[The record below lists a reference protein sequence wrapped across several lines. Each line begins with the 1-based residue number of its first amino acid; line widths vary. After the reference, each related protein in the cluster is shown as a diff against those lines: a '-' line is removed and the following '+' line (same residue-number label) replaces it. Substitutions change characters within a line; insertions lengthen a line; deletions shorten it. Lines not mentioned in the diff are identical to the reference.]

1 MKEILSFDIAGKL
14 AHFRKYYANNTALSY
29 YIPPR
34 TTVMGMLAGILGLPR
49 DSYYQAL
56 ASDRIRIGIRVLSPI
71 KKTFHRLNLLKIVG
85 DMDFRGKQGRVQTP
99 FEMVSG
105 HNLRE
110 DQVQYRIY
118 VSYYPEGEELFTAL
132 KDSLL
137 HQRRVYATTLG
148 LANLSA
154 SISAIR
160 EIEPARISAIT
171 LDKAP
176 TLMHSAIP
184 SVMVDDLDGQP
195 DKIWMEEELFPL
207 DFMADHNREL
217 SKMQRL
223 LYSLTE
229 APLPLIISGTYY
241 TLTTDRETEN
251 ICFIE

>member
-1 MKEILSFDIAGKL
+1 MKEVISFDIAGKL

-56 ASDRIRIGIRVLSPI
+56 ASDRIRIGIRVISPI
-71 KKTFHRLNLLKIVG
+71 KKTFHRLNLLRVVG

-105 HNLRE
+105 YDLLE
-110 DQVQYRIY
+110 DQVQYRIF
-118 VSYYPEGEELFTAL
+118 VSYYPEGEKLFTAL
-132 KDSLL
+132 KDCLI
-137 HQRRVYATTLG
+137 HQRRYYATTLG
-148 LANLSA
+148 LANLNA
-154 SISAIR
+154 SISNVR
-160 EIEPARISAIT
+160 EIEDAAISEMYVVQ
-171 LDKAP
+171 AP
-176 TLMHSAIP
+176 VLMHAAMP
-184 SVMVDDLDGQP
+184 SIMVDNLDGEP

-223 LYSLTE
+223 LYSLNE

-241 TLTTDRETEN
+241 TLKTEGETEN